1 VSPPLVPGVRRATA
15 AVVDVL
21 PASTAGRAA
30 ELPTA
35 PHHAAP
41 AVVDAVIATVATA
54 AASAVLTP
62 LAAALPGL
70 AAVAAGGP
78 PVDAAV
84 ASIAATVATA
94 PAALPAVAAS
104 IPGVGDLGLSGLVET
119 ARGPFGLV
127 LVFVYSVLI
136 AFALPGVSEIVLAA
150 PLELGLTYLERMT
163 LIILV
168 SAVGKTIGSLA
179 AFHLGQE
186 AKESGPVTRWIR
198 NSRYDVIGWSERRLV
213 RVARNYG
220 YLGLAA
226 FLSVPGFPD
235 TISIYA
241 FSVIETDYPRF
252 AVATFVG
259 SVNRLV
265 LTLLGAE
272 AVLAAI

>member
-1 VSPPLVPGVRRATA
+1 MTTVFPPLVPGARHAAA
-15 AVVDVL
+15 AVLDAL
-21 PASTAGRAA
+21 PASTAGRAV
-30 ELPTA
+30 ELP
-35 PHHAAP
+35 PH
-41 AVVDAVIATVATA
+41 
-54 AASAVLTP
+54 ASA
-62 LAAALPGL
+62 AID
-70 AAVAAGGP
+70 AAVAA
-78 PVDAAV
+78 AAG
-84 ASIAATVATA
+84 S
-94 PAALPAVAAS
+94 AALASLLTGVSGIVGTFGPVGLAELAASAAAGS
-104 IPGVGDLGLSGLVET
+104 IPGVGDLGLSGIVET

-127 LVFVYSVLI
+127 LIFVYSVLI
-136 AFALPGVSEIVLAA
+136 AFALPGVSEIVLVA
-150 PLELGLTYLERMT
+150 PLDLGLTYLERMT
-163 LIILV
+163 VIILV

-198 NSRYDVIGWSERRLV
+198 NSRFDIIGWSERRLV
-213 RVARNYG
+213 RVARRYG

-272 AVLAAI
+272 AILAAL